1 LASLK
6 NNENYNNNSKVK
18 QDSKIMVLDDDFDI
32 ATLVKI
38 TLQKNGFKNVFAFT
52 KPSLALEHFKI
63 NCDDYCLV
71 ITDIRMPEMNG
82 FEFAKAVSQ
91 IKPGIKILLTTAFD
105 IDDDALVTMNGMY
118 KNNIAGIIQKPVSP
132 NQLARIIIAKI
143 GK

>member
-1 LASLK
+1 
-6 NNENYNNNSKVK
+6 
-18 QDSKIMVLDDDFDI
+18 MVLDDDFDI

-63 NCDDYCLV
+63 NYNDYYLV

-91 IKPGIKILLTTAFD
+91 VKPEIKILLTTAFD